1 MNLKNELNLHG
12 KNKNPIMFIISYDLK
27 QWEIFNL
34 NNLPKN
40 IFYSID
46 DKNIYKTNST
56 INFQKE
62 SFNSYKKKF
71 NKIISHIKKGNTYIS
86 NLTCKTKIINNL
98 NLKQLYN
105 NSNAKYKLYFKNKF
119 LSFSPETFIK
129 ISNNKIYAYPMKGT
143 INANIKNAKKLIIS
157 NKKELAEHTMIV
169 DLLRNDLSIIAKN
182 INVDK
187 FRYIDKIKAGRNSL
201 YQVSSKISGDLD
213 KNWQDNLGDIITS
226 LLPAGSITG
235 SPKKSTINIID
246 DVEDYNRDYFTGI
259 WGVFDGVNVDS
270 SVLIRFIQ
278 NENGKYFYKSGGGIT
293 IDSICQNEYDEMYE
307 KIYIP

>member
-105 NSNAKYKLYFKNKF
+105 NSNAKYKLYFKNK
-119 LSFSPETFIK
+119 P
-129 ISNNKIYAYPMKGT
+129 
-143 INANIKNAKKLIIS
+143 AN
-157 NKKELAEHTMIV
+157 
-169 DLLRNDLSIIAKN
+169 
-182 INVDK
+182 
-187 FRYIDKIKAGRNSL
+187 
-201 YQVSSKISGDLD
+201 
-213 KNWQDNLGDIITS
+213 
-226 LLPAGSITG
+226 
-235 SPKKSTINIID
+235 
-246 DVEDYNRDYFTGI
+246 
-259 WGVFDGVNVDS
+259 
-270 SVLIRFIQ
+270 VL
-278 NENGKYFYKSGGGIT
+278 
-293 IDSICQNEYDEMYE
+293 
-307 KIYIP
+307 